1 MLIKGGRALELAH
14 KAVAPRSPLR
24 PKSTPGCPSPTPPA
38 CHSPPQVGTGVAAQ
52 HGVLI
57 KGGRALE
64 LAHKAKVVIFD
75 KTGTLTMGKCS
86 VHAFHLLPLEEHAGL
101 GLGVDQEGFTGLGAT
116 QKGATGIG
124 ANQEGSSGL
133 GAKQEGRAGPGLG
146 VNQEGFTGQGATQKG
161 STGLESG
168 AHRGRGAV
176 NGVNGVN
183 GRGGV
188 EADGAGSSGRGA
200 LASFLGPEGA
210 LGAAAGDR
218 PPGGKGSE
226 GGRGGSGAGAAAG
239 ARPGAGEAEAAGV
252 PRGVVLAVLRAVE
265 ACSEH
270 PLARA
275 VVRYCDEQLAGSCP
289 VSQAVQ
295 VKGFEAVAG
304 KGVRAALSGAD
315 WQQLLDSCGAASH
328 PADQTQQPPPQQQQ
342 QRQVGVVVGNVAWME
357 ESGVQLSASTRALV
371 RRVEA
376 GGSTCVIA
384 AFDAQETAIVGIRDT
399 VKREA
404 KAVIA
409 ALQAR
414 GMECWMVT
422 GDAPAPAAAVAAEVG
437 IPHRCVVAGAT
448 PASKLECVRA
458 LRAGRTPQ
466 RGPLPVAAPPASATT
481 PAAGVDGGSKDVDY
495 VAVTVGQGGG
505 SGSGSGAAGPGGK
518 ASGGGRTAAAADGR
532 KAFGSAREAVQV
544 VAMVGD
550 GINDSPALTEADV
563 GIAIGA
569 GTDIA
574 MEAADVVLMADSLES
589 VVLAFDIS
597 SKTFRYGGRGG
608 CGRGG
613 GQGEEGGG

>member
-1 MLIKGGRALELAH
+1 M
-14 KAVAPRSPLR
+14 
-24 PKSTPGCPSPTPPA
+24 
-38 CHSPPQVGTGVAAQ
+38 
-52 HGVLI
+52 
-57 KGGRALE
+57 
-64 LAHKAKVVIFD
+64 IFD

-86 VHAFHLLPLEEHAGL
+86 VHAFHLLPLEDHPGP
-101 GLGVDQEGFTGLGAT
+101 GLGVDQEGFTGQAYT

-133 GAKQEGRAGPGLG
+133 GAKQEGRAGPRLG
-146 VNQEGFTGQGATQKG
+146 ANQERFTGQGATQKG
-161 STGLESG
+161 SAGLESG
-168 AHRGRGAV
+168 AHKGKRAV
-176 NGVNGVN
+176 NGVNG
-183 GRGGV
+183 GSGV
-188 EADGAGSSGRGA
+188 EADGAGGSGRGA

-226 GGRGGSGAGAAAG
+226 GGRGGTGAGTG
-239 ARPGAGEAEAAGV
+239 VEARAGAGEAEAAGV

-275 VVRYCDEQLAGSCP
+275 VVRYCDEQLAGSCQ

-328 PADQTQQPPPQQQQ
+328 PADQTQQPPPPPPQQ

-466 RGPLPVAAPPASATT
+466 RGPPPAAAPPASPAT
-481 PAAGVDGGSKDVDY
+481 GVDGGSKDVDY
-495 VAVTVGQGGG
+495 VAVTVGQGC
-505 SGSGSGAAGPGGK
+505 GSGSGAAGPGSK

-597 SKTFRYGGRGG
+597 SKTFRCVGCGGCGG